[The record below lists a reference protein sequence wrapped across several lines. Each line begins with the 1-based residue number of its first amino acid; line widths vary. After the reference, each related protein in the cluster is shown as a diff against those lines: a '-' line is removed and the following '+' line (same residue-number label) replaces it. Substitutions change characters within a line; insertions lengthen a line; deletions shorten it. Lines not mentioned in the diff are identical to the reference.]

1 MCAGSLGR
9 SECWISE
16 EFRDR
21 VHAMFP
27 HISAIGAG
35 AAGLLQTAAAISVR
49 RLAIDMDISHADR
62 DQAMAF
68 LAQNQSLGCLPK
80 SCQITG
86 ILKQVKE
93 TMEGDSALATAAEQK
108 AIGIYDEL
116 VSAKAKQ
123 TNADTDAIE
132 SKRERVGNL
141 GVGIATMKA
150 DLVETARSLIEDKS
164 SWQTLTRPARQSKQ
178 SGRSSATSATRIC
191 LRWPTP

>member
-35 AAGLLQTAAAISVR
+35 AAGLLQTAAAASVR
-49 RLAIDMDISHADR
+49 RLAIVMDISHADR
-62 DQAMAF
+62 DQVMAL
-68 LAQNQSLGCLPK
+68 LAQNQSLGYLPK
-80 SCQITG
+80 SAQITG
-86 ILKQVKE
+86 ILKQMKE
-93 TMEGDSALATAAEQK
+93 IMEGDSATAAEQK